1 MFIRF
6 YEDSPFPTRSD
17 RVGKGGVQ
25 FISKGGWVMVH
36 GRGRSIFAV
45 TLICFLLYTG
55 TEIALANGAPRISKE
70 ELRAMLGNP
79 DLIIVDARTSGSWE
93 ESKLKIQGAVREDP
107 KDAKSWA
114 EKYSKDKTLVLYCT

>member
-6 YEDSPFPTRSD
+6 YEDVPFPTRSD
-17 RVGKGGVQ
+17 RVGKGGDQ

-45 TLICFLLYTG
+45 TLISFLLYTG
-55 TEIALANGAPRISKE
+55 TGIALANGAPRISTE
-70 ELRAMLGNP
+70 ELRARLGDP

-114 EKYSKDKTLVLYCT
+114 EKFSKDKTIVLYCA

>member
-1 MFIRF
+1 
-6 YEDSPFPTRSD
+6 
-17 RVGKGGVQ
+17 
-25 FISKGGWVMVH
+25 MVH

-93 ESKLKIQGAVREDP
+93 ESKVKIQGAVREDP
-107 KDAKSWA
+107 KYAKSWA
-114 EKYSKDKTLVLYCT
+114 EKYSKDKTIVLYCA